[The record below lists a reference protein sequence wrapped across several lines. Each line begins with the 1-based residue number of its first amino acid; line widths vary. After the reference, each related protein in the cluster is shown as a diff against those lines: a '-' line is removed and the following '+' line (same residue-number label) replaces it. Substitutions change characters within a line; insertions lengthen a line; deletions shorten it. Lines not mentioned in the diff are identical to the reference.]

1 MPVLTEE
8 QQQWAE
14 TVRRVA
20 QDRIAPLGV
29 RMEEEDRLPME
40 LFDLYR
46 ELGWLDLMTPTRFGG
61 SEAGTTEWAILA
73 EEVARVSTA
82 AAQCFENFGPAIPL
96 RMFGTEEQQV
106 RLFPVLS
113 QGIGCFAATEPEAGS
128 DLGSL
133 KTHAVDK
140 GGSYVIN
147 GTKQFITNGAVAN
160 VFALLATVDPG
171 SGPAGLRMFLI
182 DAMESPGVSVIR
194 EERKMGLRGS
204 SLAALAFDDVEV
216 PAENMI
222 LGEGGFRAAQALLDF
237 ARPSVAG
244 MAMGLASAAM
254 EYALDYTLDRRQFGR
269 PVYEFQGVSFMIA
282 DMAARVE
289 AGRELAYAAAAEV
302 DRSGPRATE
311 LASMAKF
318 FCTDVCMQVTTDAV
332 QCLGG
337 AGYMKDHPVERMM
350 RDAKVLQIYIGTNQV
365 QRMILSRALASKRRG

>member
-1 MPVLTEE
+1 
-8 QQQWAE
+8 
-14 TVRRVA
+14 
-20 QDRIAPLGV
+20 
-29 RMEEEDRLPME
+29 ME

-46 ELGWLDLMTPTRFGG
+46 GLGWLDLMTPTRFGG
-61 SEAGTTEWAILA
+61 AEAGATEWVILA
-73 EEVARVSTA
+73 EEVAKVSTA
-82 AAQCFENFGPAIPL
+82 AAQCFENFGPVIPL
-96 RMFGTEEQQV
+96 RMFGTEEQQA

-113 QGIGCFAATEPEAGS
+113 ERIGCFAATEPEAGS
-128 DLGSL
+128 DLASL

-147 GTKQFITNGAVAN
+147 GAKQYITNGAVAN
-160 VFALLATVDPG
+160 FFALLATVDPG
-171 SGPAGLRMFLI
+171 SGAAGLRMFLV
-182 DAMESPGVSVIR
+182 DAKESPGVSVLR

-222 LGEGGFRAAQALLDF
+222 EGGFLAAQSLLDF
-237 ARPSVAG
+237 ARPNVAG

-254 EYALDYTLDRRQFGR
+254 EYALAYTLERRQFGR

-282 DMAARVE
+282 DMAARIE

-302 DRSGPRATE
+302 DRKGPRATE

-318 FCTDVCMQVTTDAV
+318 FCTDACMQVTTDAV

-337 AGYMKDHPVERMM
+337 AGYMKDHPAELMM
-350 RDAKVLQIYIGTNQV
+350 RDAKVLQIYIGTNQI
-365 QRMILSRALASKRRG
+365 QRMILSRELASKRRG

>member
-14 TVRRVA
+14 TVRRVGR
-20 QDRIAPLGV
+20 DRVAPLGA

-40 LFDLYR
+40 LLDLYR
-46 ELGWLDLMTPTRFGG
+46 ELGWLDLMTPVRFGG
-61 SEAGTTEWAILA
+61 AEAGSTEWVILA

-82 AAQCFENFGPAIPL
+82 AAQCFENFGPAVSL
-96 RMFGTEEQQV
+96 RICGSEEQQA

-113 QGIGCFAATEPEAGS
+113 DRIGCFAATEPEAGS
-128 DLGSL
+128 DLASL

-140 GGSYVIN
+140 GGSYLIN

-160 VFALLATVDPG
+160 FFALMATVDPG
-171 SGPAGLRMFLI
+171 SGASGLRMFLV
-182 DAMESPGVSVIR
+182 DAKESSGVSVLR

-204 SLAALAFDDVEV
+204 SLAALAFDNVEV

-222 LGEGGFRAAQALLDF
+222 EGGFRAAQSLLNF
-237 ARPSVAG
+237 ARPNVAG

-282 DMAARVE
+282 DMAARIE

-302 DRSGPRATE
+302 DRHGPRSTE

-318 FCTDVCMQVTTDAV
+318 FCTDVCMRVTTDAV

-337 AGYMKDHPVERMM
+337 AGYMKEHPVERMM
-350 RDAKVLQIYIGTNQV
+350 RDAKVLQIYIGTNQI
-365 QRMILSRALASKRRG
+365 QRMILSRELASKRKG